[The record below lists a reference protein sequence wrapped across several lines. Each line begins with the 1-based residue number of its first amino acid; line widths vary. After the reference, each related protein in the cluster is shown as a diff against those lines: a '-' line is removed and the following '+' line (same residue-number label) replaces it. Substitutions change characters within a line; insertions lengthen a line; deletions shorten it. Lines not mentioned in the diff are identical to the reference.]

1 MVNNG
6 VMKLLFV
13 VALVVLLFY
22 LGKYCSMDV
31 EGFEDEGQSEQV
43 VDNNVE
49 SNNTPE
55 DPQQDVGVVPS
66 QDGSS
71 TSQFATVGDGA
82 GQYNSPMKKLK
93 QDCFPKDQLD
103 PSELLPNKADV
114 NEFDASNPKAVGELS
129 DQNFLDAGYH
139 VGVNTV
145 GQSLR
150 NANLQIRSEPANP
163 QTKISPW
170 LNSTIGPDTNQ
181 RPFEVGASSTDVP
194 LQVEGYES

>member
-13 VALVVLLFY
+13 GALVVLLFY

-31 EGFEDEGQSEQV
+31 EGFEDESEQV

-49 SNNTPE
+49 SNNAPE
-55 DPQQDVGVVPS
+55 VPQEEAGVVPS
-66 QDGSS
+66 HEGSD
-71 TSQFATVGDGA
+71 TSQFMTLDGA
-82 GQYNSPMKKLK
+82 NGQYNSPMKALK

-103 PSELLPNKADV
+103 PSELLPNKANV
-114 NEFDASNPKAVGELS
+114 NEFEASNPKAVGELS

-145 GQSLR
+145 GQTLR

-181 RPFEVGASSTDVP
+181 RPFEVGASANDAP
-194 LQVEGYES
+194 LQVEGYEA